1 MGFFWV
7 VRPVTENRYTHC
19 LLFMRVMN
27 WAYVHRRKYFD
38 EKDDISLRFA
48 QGKRENHCLFN
59 SKYLPVF
66 TYLFVLL
73 LFLVGC
79 RSTEAVVTE
88 TPALSATPTLP
99 IGVSLVTRAVPTT
112 AVIQTTPSPLP
123 TVTTTPTA
131 TPIVYTIVEGD
142 TLLGIAIQNRTTT
155 EEIAALNPEARP
167 ELLQIGQTLILP
179 PPATPQFQGVAGT
192 AVPIQIEVR
201 HVNAY
206 QTPVGSLWLLGE
218 VVNLGD
224 LPAGNVQVS
233 IGLLDAA
240 GVELGT
246 AVAWVAV
253 PVIMPDRSAP
263 FGVLVNDPPATFAQ
277 PSVSVAG
284 GETVLDLGTQVVDLV
299 VEETAVSF
307 GDDHVQISGQVQNDG
322 QFTAQSIV
330 VTATFYDN
338 QGGVTGFQQQQVEG
352 ILAPTD
358 LIAFAMVVAPP
369 GGPSTDL
376 ALNAFAQILNK

>member
-1 MGFFWV
+1 MYA

-19 LLFMRVMN
+19 LLFMRFMN
-27 WAYVHRRKYFD
+27 WAFLL
-38 EKDDISLRFA
+38 I
-48 QGKRENHCLFN
+48 
-59 SKYLPVF
+59 
-66 TYLFVLL
+66 LL
-73 LFLVGC
+73 LVLVGC

-88 TPALSATPTLP
+88 TPFAPATPTLP

-123 TVTTTPTA
+123 TATTTPTA

-155 EEIAALNPEARP
+155 EEIAALNPDARP

-206 QTPVGSLWLLGE
+206 QTPLGSLWLLGE
-218 VVNLGD
+218 VANLGD
-224 LPAGNVQVS
+224 FPVGNVQVS

-240 GVELGT
+240 GAELGT
-246 AVAWVAV
+246 AVAWVVV
-253 PVIMPDRSAP
+253 PVIMPGQSAP
-263 FGVLVNDPPATFAQ
+263 FGVLVNEPPSAYAR
-277 PSVSVAG
+277 PSVSVIG
-284 GETVLDLGTQVVDLV
+284 GETVLDLGTQIVDLV

-307 GDDHVQISGQVQNDG
+307 ADDRVQISGEVQNSG
-322 QFTAQSIV
+322 QITARDTII
-330 VTATFYDN
+330 TATFYNN
-338 QGGVTGFQQQQVEG
+338 QGDVTGFHQQQLEG
-352 ILAPTD
+352 ALAPTEM
-358 LIAFAMVVAPP
+358 ITFSMTAAPP
-369 GGPSTDL
+369 GGPTTSL
-376 ALNAFAQILNK
+376 ALTAYAQTFNE

>member
-1 MGFFWV
+1 MEFRCHDYGILKLFIAVYSIAPCRFHHHLQITISIQFVKYEHFVGFFWV

-59 SKYLPVF
+59 SKYLSVF

-142 TLLGIAIQNRTTT
+142 TLRHGQNCCK
-155 EEIAALNPEARP
+155 
-167 ELLQIGQTLILP
+167 
-179 PPATPQFQGVAGT
+179 
-192 AVPIQIEVR
+192 
-201 HVNAY
+201 
-206 QTPVGSLWLLGE
+206 S
-218 VVNLGD
+218 
-224 LPAGNVQVS
+224 
-233 IGLLDAA
+233 
-240 GVELGT
+240 
-246 AVAWVAV
+246 
-253 PVIMPDRSAP
+253 DRR
-263 FGVLVNDPPATFAQ
+263 
-277 PSVSVAG
+277 
-284 GETVLDLGTQVVDLV
+284 
-299 VEETAVSF
+299 
-307 GDDHVQISGQVQNDG
+307 
-322 QFTAQSIV
+322 
-330 VTATFYDN
+330 
-338 QGGVTGFQQQQVEG
+338 
-352 ILAPTD
+352 
-358 LIAFAMVVAPP
+358 
-369 GGPSTDL
+369 
-376 ALNAFAQILNK
+376 